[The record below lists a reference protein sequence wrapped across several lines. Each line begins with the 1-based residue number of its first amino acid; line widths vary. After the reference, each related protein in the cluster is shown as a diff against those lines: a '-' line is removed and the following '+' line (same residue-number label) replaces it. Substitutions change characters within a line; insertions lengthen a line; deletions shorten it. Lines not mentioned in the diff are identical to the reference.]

1 MGTLCHHSSV
11 ETANHGAGGPATP
24 RRAATVVVVR
34 SVDGGGVEV
43 LVLRRS
49 RSSRFAPG
57 FVVFPGGAVDDGDR
71 ELARRWFG
79 SPTELD
85 RACAVRELREE
96 AGLVLGSDGI
106 ITAPGGRSA
115 GAHSMD
121 VRALPEIGHWVAP
134 DFLPIRFDARFFAAL
149 AETGAAPRPDGTEI
163 ERAWWDRPAQV
174 LDAQRAGEV
183 ALMWPTMVTLN
194 ALTSCRDVGE
204 VLTGLRV
211 DQVEPPTSW
220 PPGPGRP
227 MPDGGPRLEP

>member
-1 MGTLCHHSSV
+1 MNSAKVIGPARWMRSDRRSTRGVLGSGARDPIDAAGSGRAGATRTLCHHSSV

-106 ITAPGGRSA
+106 ITAPGG
-115 GAHSMD
+115 
-121 VRALPEIGHWVAP
+121 
-134 DFLPIRFDARFFAAL
+134 
-149 AETGAAPRPDGTEI
+149 
-163 ERAWWDRPAQV
+163 
-174 LDAQRAGEV
+174 
-183 ALMWPTMVTLN
+183 
-194 ALTSCRDVGE
+194 
-204 VLTGLRV
+204 
-211 DQVEPPTSW
+211 
-220 PPGPGRP
+220 
-227 MPDGGPRLEP
+227 